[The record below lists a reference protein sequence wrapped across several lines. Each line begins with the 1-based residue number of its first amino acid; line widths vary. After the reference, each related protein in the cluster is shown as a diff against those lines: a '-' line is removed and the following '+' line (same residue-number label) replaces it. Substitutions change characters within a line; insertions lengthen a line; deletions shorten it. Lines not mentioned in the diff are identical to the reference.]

1 MPIFLPPKQ
10 PSCAPVS
17 RHPQL
22 LPAGRGP
29 PPRAKAS
36 SRPRRPSGFA
46 VETQTENSPRH
57 QNEKN
62 PENWQ
67 LVLDKCKTAGII
79 TNVRQAN
86 IAGLC
91 NGSTADSDSVCEG
104 SNPSPA
110 ATKEKARSHS
120 DCGLFPLI
128 SRLFGIPAAK
138 TIRRNTEQIRKASR
152 FKTQFYERIIEELSA
167 HFYQR
172 EKAGRLP
179 CFSCIPSLGKRS
191 HT

>member
-1 MPIFLPPKQ
+1 MQYNSLKRKRESAFSPNPKKKQIFLPPKQ
-10 PSCAPVS
+10 PTAETAKPRSGLP
-17 RHPQL
+17 PL
-22 LPAGRGP
+22 LAQ
-29 PPRAKAS
+29 AS

-46 VETQTENSPRH
+46 AETQVKNSPRH

-110 ATKEKARSHS
+110 AKEGPEA
-120 DCGLFPLI
+120 I
-128 SRLFGIPAAK
+128 RLRDLYFV
-138 TIRRNTEQIRKASR
+138 
-152 FKTQFYERIIEELSA
+152 
-167 HFYQR
+167 
-172 EKAGRLP
+172 
-179 CFSCIPSLGKRS
+179 
-191 HT
+191 